1 MRAVLQVQ
9 SLAGSMYRP
18 RYLRNIVRF
27 VELFHYNFFGHSTSA
42 FLVTLGGAVLF
53 LLFGVLYLYQV
64 FTDSTADDVHIPI
77 INHAED
83 T

>member
-27 VELFHYNFFGHSTSA
+27 VELFHIFFRHLTSA